1 MATAFIKI
9 KNLDRNGLQTR
20 AALDEATVSEYTEL
34 MEKGVEFPPVT
45 VFREDI
51 AGKPS
56 VYRLAD
62 GFHRVESKTRTTK
75 YGRPGFDTVKANIIQ
90 GGYADA
96 LKFALSANANHGL
109 RRTNADKRRAVEMAL
124 ENARKLFGGMPSANR
139 LAEMCAVSVE
149 FANRF
154 ITEKEKAA
162 PPLPVRRGKAVPP
175 PVPVRTRVGRDGKKV
190 TLPPVRPAP
199 PVRKGYAIGR
209 DGKEHAIGVEL
220 DRFNVEV
227 PEKIKQA
234 FLDPRLNDWANTISR
249 VKCDIQN
256 AREQGVTFAA
266 SVARAEIELDNAF
279 HELKAA
285 VPYCVCRMCQGQ
297 GCKACHETGYQTKA
311 QYDRNPAE
319 FKCHQAE

>member
-1 MATAFIKI
+1 MKI
-9 KNLDRNGLQTR
+9 AISQLKKDGLQLRESLSEDMVAEYAEAMRNG
-20 AALDEATVSEYTEL
+20 AV
-34 MEKGVEFPPVT
+34 FPPVT
-45 VFREDI
+45 VFKDPK
-51 AGKPS
+51 KPIW
-56 VYRLAD
+56 YLAD
-62 GFHRVESKTRTTK
+62 GFHRVESALRAGKTTIEAEQRIGDYYAAEAYACGANASAPRSSETKKRCVIRLWEHRKQHFGKNDPSDREIANLAHISRTYVNSVLNGLATSGQLVLPKTVTGKDGVTRT
-75 YGRPGFDTVKANIIQ
+75 RP
-90 GGYADA
+90 
-96 LKFALSANANHGL
+96 
-109 RRTNADKRRAVEMAL
+109 
-124 ENARKLFGGMPSANR
+124 MP
-139 LAEMCAVSVE
+139 
-149 FANRF
+149 
-154 ITEKEKAA
+154 
-162 PPLPVRRGKAVPP
+162 PVRP
-175 PVPVRTRVGRDGKKV
+175 PVRQPVSPQVR
-190 TLPPVRPAP
+190 PPVRPAP
-199 PVRKGYAIGR
+199 PVRKGYVIGR

-256 AREQGVTFAA
+256 ARELGVTFAA